1 VRRTRLAIG
10 VVSLV
15 AGVLL
20 LLLGADVRSWHR
32 TLRDDTIRASVTP
45 EKPAHDRAPTKL
57 PSSWSGAA
65 LGVDWNRRWLDALQR
80 FEVAYHVTYRKQ
92 QLTNDDY
99 RLLNAAERALGKLTQ
114 DPDPARASRAYNLL
128 SVLVFREAYPGTVVV
143 RRLVQESL
151 SDLQT
156 AVRLDSR
163 DEAAKENLE
172 LTLRVLVAVDL
183 SPQQARAP
191 GTRRANAKT
200 GGFQGPPGAG
210 Y

>member
-1 VRRTRLAIG
+1 VSRVRAAACIVCLA
-10 VVSLV
+10 

-20 LLLGADVRSWHR
+20 LLLAADVRSWQR
-32 TLRDDTIRASVTP
+32 TLRDDAVRASTNP
-45 EKPAHDRAPTKL
+45 QAPPHDTASTAL
-57 PSSWSGAA
+57 PSGWSASL
-65 LGVDWNRRWLDALQR
+65 LGVGRDRRWLDALQR
-80 FEVAYHVTYRKQ
+80 FEVAYHTTFREQ

-99 RLLNAAERALGKLTQ
+99 RLLNAAARALGKLTQ
-114 DPDPARASRAYNLL
+114 DPDAAQTSRAYNLL

-151 SDLQT
+151 GDLQT
-156 AVRLDSR
+156 AVRLDGL